1 MPLWGLILTVVAAII
16 LTAVITALYVR
27 MKDRRKLEYMLDA
40 FEDGE
45 YNFRFRD
52 EGRFNKALNRIKW
65 VVDRRRQQNEEESW
79 SKLIRVLTHEIMNT
93 VSPIASLSDA
103 LSKSVGGAGEVAGGR
118 SGAHHGELAG
128 GHPGEHTGELAGG
141 HPGIDIKSGLET
153 ISSSSRN
160 LIKFVES
167 YRELAGVARPVK
179 KALMVDDLVGNVLEL
194 TREDCIAASC
204 TCTYKASDEDIL
216 IYADESQ
223 ISRILINLIKNAVQA
238 GAHNISIVAGIDEDE
253 QTFINVTND
262 GAPISPSSR
271 DQIFIPF
278 YTTKANGSGIGL
290 SLSRQ
295 IMLAHN
301 GRLDLTR
308 SDSSGTRFTLIFR

>member
-128 GHPGEHTGELAGG
+128 GP
-141 HPGIDIKSGLET
+141 PGIDIKSGLET

-308 SDSSGTRFTLIFR
+308 SDSEGTRFTLIFR